1 MRSRTASDDNAG
13 GVSRVEHRRAIHSTA
28 IIDPRAEL
36 AEDVMVGAYAIIEGR
51 VTIGKGSIVYPH
63 SILQGPTIIGKNC
76 RIGPAAY
83 VGLDPQHIKFV
94 ADEENPTYLVIG
106 DNVLI
111 RECARLSRSFTPGQ
125 EHATR
130 VGDGCY
136 IMGASH
142 VGHDCIVERNVTLA
156 DSALLGGH
164 VHVGQQCF
172 IGGGSTIHQFVK
184 IGRLT
189 IVAGN
194 EAFTHDVPPFGAVRY
209 GHLKAYNAVGC
220 KRAGMQ
226 FNAIHAIRS
235 CYYRLKQHRTT
246 AAALE
251 AIRTEVAD
259 TPEVREIIAFIESSR
274 RGILPSHGDNHVV
287 SRGDAGEMEK
297 PSRQPTMGND
307 GMRSEWKNRN
317 GDGH

>member
-1 MRSRTASDDNAG
+1 MRSRTASDNNAG
-13 GVSRVEHRRAIHSTA
+13 GISRVEYRRAIHPTA

-36 AEDVMVGAYAIIEGR
+36 AGDVAVGAYAVIEGK
-51 VTIGKGSIVYPH
+51 VTIGAGSIVYPH

-83 VGLDPQHIKFV
+83 VGMEPQHIKFV
-94 ADEENPTYLVIG
+94 ADEANPTYLIIG

-142 VGHDCIVERNVTLA
+142 VGHDCVVERNVTLA

-164 VHVGQQCF
+164 VHVGEQCF

-209 GHLKAYNAVGC
+209 GHLKAYNAIGC
-220 KRAGMQ
+220 KRAGMK
-226 FNAIHAIRS
+226 FEAIHSIRS
-235 CYYRLKQHRTT
+235 CYHRLKQHRKMAT
-246 AAALE
+246 ALE

-259 TPEVREIIAFIESSR
+259 TPEVREIIQFIESSK
-274 RGILPSHGDNHVV
+274 RGILPSHGDHHEVERN
-287 SRGDAGEMEK
+287 DGEEMDK
-297 PSRQPTMGND
+297 PSRRTKIGND
-307 GMRSEWKNRN
+307 GTHSEWKNRN
-317 GDGH
+317 GD